1 MVRLNDRKL
10 STASTNLKCVSLKE
24 KRKIID
30 SKEKT
35 GLIFQLCKILI
46 QTETE
51 KKTETPEICGKR
63 KLTTLLEGNSP
74 CDSLL
79 LCLVN

>member
-10 STASTNLKCVSLKE
+10 STSTNLKRVSLKE

-51 KKTETPEICGKR
+51 KTETPEICGKKEINYTAGR
-63 KLTTLLEGNSP
+63 
-74 CDSLL
+74 
-79 LCLVN
+79 

>member
-10 STASTNLKCVSLKE
+10 STSINLKCVSLKE

-51 KKTETPEICGKR
+51 KLRLRDMWKKEINYTAGR
-63 KLTTLLEGNSP
+63 
-74 CDSLL
+74 
-79 LCLVN
+79 